1 MNNMNKK
8 TNILLLALLCLNLGF
23 SSNSSCIITPDSST
37 WHCSNNSPGVA
48 ITPGETGNLTFYC
61 CYTSSGLTGNEE
73 YSLNI
78 VKKDSFTQSVQLSN
92 GSWNIETINYT
103 GTKFITNIFYNKTI
117 NPNVDIPITV
127 TFSLPEDDEAYEN
140 QVIHARTDVMLN
152 TGGSFILNNIVDIRI
167 VIPSSSLNLSTNG
180 LIDLILNPLFDGA
193 LLLALVLIIYY
204 FYRKKK

>member
-1 MNNMNKK
+1 MVQKTKK
-8 TNILLLALLCLNLGF
+8 
-23 SSNSSCIITPDSST
+23 S
-37 WHCSNNSPGVA
+37 
-48 ITPGETGNLTFYC
+48 
-61 CYTSSGLTGNEE
+61 
-73 YSLNI
+73 I

-167 VIPSSSLNLSTNG
+167 VIPSSSLNSSTNG